1 MLRNTFCHI
10 PRVGLRLER
19 RLWNGGIVSWD
30 DAIEL
35 AKVVS
40 NEALRGWIGAQ
51 IGESYRALERL
62 DGSFFLRTLPPSEHW
77 RIFPE
82 FRDRTAYIDIET
94 NGPKVEEGA
103 IITTATLYDGREVHH
118 YTHGENLRDL
128 RDDLDNYALLITYNG
143 KAFDLPFIENYFK
156 IRLQQAHID
165 LRLLLHSLGITGG
178 LKGSEKQL
186 GIDRGELAGVDGY
199 TAVLLWREFERSGD
213 RKALETL
220 LAYNSA
226 DAVNLEHLMLAA
238 YNMKLATTPFNES
251 LTLSFPDSTPQS
263 PYLPDSAMLER
274 IRSRRRGR

>member
-1 MLRNTFCHI
+1 M
-10 PRVGLRLER
+10 
-19 RLWNGGIVSWD
+19 
-30 DAIEL
+30 AL
-35 AKVVS
+35 AGVVT

-62 DGSFFLRTLPPSEHW
+62 DGPFFLRSLPPSEHW

-82 FRDRTAYIDIET
+82 FRDRVAYIDIET

-103 IITTATLYDGREVHH
+103 IITTATLYDGTTVHH

-128 RDDLDNYALLITYNG
+128 RDDLGAYALLITYNG
-143 KAFDLPFIENYFK
+143 KAFDLPFIEKYFQ
-156 IRLQQAHID
+156 IRLPQAHID

-186 GIDRGELAGVDGY
+186 GIDRGELDGVDGY
-199 TAVLLWREFERSGD
+199 TAVLLWREYERTGD
-213 RKALETL
+213 RRALETL

-238 YNMKLATTPFNES
+238 YNMKIAATPFAENLSLPYPATTPK
-251 LTLSFPDSTPQS
+251 S
-263 PYLPDSAMLER
+263 PFVADTAMLQR